1 MTDLTDDEL
10 DTEIALL
17 EQQILECSQEIE
29 EAADDDSPTGPKG
42 PRWPRLIFRLRD
54 LENQLKALQQA
65 KLERAAQPV
74 ASKTFD
80 ARNYWANLAAKASPT
95 PEKTEQLRKGYKRSL

>member
-17 EQQILECSQEIE
+17 EQRILECTQDIE

-42 PRWPRLIFRLRD
+42 PRLIFRLRD

-95 PEKTEQLRKGYKRSL
+95 PPTPEKTEQLRKGYKRSL